1 MKKRFLLVNL
11 LSLFSL
17 ALVGCKRNLPV
28 ESGVDIN
35 ELDIKPEEVTGE
47 LDIGLYLAGFGREFL
62 DAMITRYKQIYP
74 NVKVN
79 PVEYF
84 VGDAQVIDAIK
95 AGPEDNPIDLFVAGP
110 VYASD
115 LIEQGNAIIKSYDPI
130 LEDLSDVYRS
140 KPYGEDIT
148 IEQKTYTSVANSL
161 KYNSNLSYFPQYE
174 KYVGKVY
181 SLPWAYGPGGLIFN
195 KDFFDA
201 HPEYKIPKTSNQLI
215 TLIQT
220 IYDNHVVGKSDAE
233 KVYPVIWAGANAAAY
248 WRYMT
253 STWIA
258 QYDGLDSWDR
268 FLRTVDTNNQF
279 SDTVFKTE
287 GMLKALEALAPIIDF
302 NKSYPNSIGTNHV
315 DAQVQ
320 FMRGKAAMLPSGDW
334 TERETKDSDSF
345 GENGPDDI
353 MMIRTPV
360 LSAVGQKL
368 GITDEQLGN
377 IVDAID
383 RGESSLG
390 GIDQAIFDK
399 VKETRFISTNCDF
412 NHNIV
417 IPAYSNAKIAAK
429 FFINF
434 MFSTEGQKIF
444 LEKAGG
450 FMPYK
455 LELSEEELSKL
466 SPFTQSTYELGK
478 TSTMIAMDY
487 TKSPIMY
494 RNNLQLFNMN
504 GGVLEVQMAKKTPI
518 SASEALDKAY
528 EFVHNRWN
536 QYLRVAGITQ

>member
-1 MKKRFLLVNL
+1 MKKSFLLVNL
-11 LSLFSL
+11 LGLISLTM
-17 ALVGCKRNLPV
+17 VGCNRNIPI
-28 ESGVDIN
+28 ESAVDIN
-35 ELDIKPEEVTGE
+35 ELDIDPEEVTGV
-47 LDIGLYLAGFGREFL
+47 LDIGLYLAGFGKDFL
-62 DAMITRYKQIYP
+62 DAMIDRYKQIYP

-84 VGDAQVIDAIK
+84 VGDSPIIDAIK

-115 LIEQGNAIIKSYDPI
+115 LIEQGNAIVKDYDPI
-130 LEDLSDVYRS
+130 LEDLSDVYHS
-140 KPYGEDIT
+140 KPYNEDIT
-148 IEQKTYTSVANSL
+148 IEEKTYVSVANSL
-161 KYNSNLSYFPQYE
+161 KYNPNLSYFPQYE
-174 KYVGKVY
+174 KYAGKVY

-195 KDFFDA
+195 KPFFDA
-201 HPEYKIPKTSNQLI
+201 HPEYEIPRTSDQLI
-215 TLIQT
+215 SLVQT
-220 IYDNHVVGKSDAE
+220 IYDNHVVGKSDSE
-233 KVYPVIWAGANAAAY
+233 KVYPVIFAGENAAVY

-268 FLRTVDTNNQF
+268 FLRTVDVNNQF

-287 GMLKALEALAPIIDF
+287 GMLKALEALAPILDF
-302 NKSYPNSIGTNHV
+302 NKCYPNSIGTRHV

-334 TERETKDSDSF
+334 TENETKGSDSF
-345 GENGPDDI
+345 GEKGPDDI
-353 MMIRTPV
+353 IMIRTPV

-368 GITDEQLGN
+368 GITDEQLSN
-377 IVDAID
+377 IVKAID
-383 RGESSLG
+383 RGDASLG
-390 GIDQAIFDK
+390 GVDQSVFDK
-399 VKETRFISTNCDF
+399 VKEARFISSNADF

-429 FFINF
+429 LFIKF
-434 MFSTEGQKIF
+434 MFSDEGQRIF

-455 LELSEEELSKL
+455 IELSDEELSKL

-504 GGVLEVQMAKKTPI
+504 GGILEVQMAKKMPI
-518 SASEALDKAY
+518 TASEALDRAY